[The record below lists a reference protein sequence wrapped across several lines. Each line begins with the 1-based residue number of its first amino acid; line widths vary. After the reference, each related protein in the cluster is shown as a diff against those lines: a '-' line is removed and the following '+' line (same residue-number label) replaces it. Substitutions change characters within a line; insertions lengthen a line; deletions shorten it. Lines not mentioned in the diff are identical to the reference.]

1 MRTGSDA
8 LHNHEKPL
16 VIAIDGPAASG
27 KSTLAK
33 RLAERLGF
41 FYFDTGVMYRA
52 ATLAAMT
59 DLGGVEDEAAVTNLT
74 ASIQIDVQPPT
85 VQDGRVMDVLMNG
98 EDVTW
103 EIRTPKV
110 DQNVSPLSTYRGVRK
125 ILTERQR
132 DIGMRGNMVMVGRD
146 IGTVVFPDARYKIY
160 LEASP
165 EERARRRLKEM
176 LQRGESHTFEE
187 VLQSILRRDR
197 IDSTRIHA
205 PLKPA
210 ADAVI
215 IDTDG
220 KTIEEVLEETLAIV
234 KP

>member
-1 MRTGSDA
+1 

>member
-1 MRTGSDA
+1 M
-8 LHNHEKPL
+8 HNHEKPL

-33 RLAERLGF
+33 RLAERLRF

-52 ATLAAMT
+52 ATLAAMN

-85 VQDGRVMDVLMNG
+85 VQDGRVMDVLLNG

-110 DQNVSPLSTYRGVRK
+110 DQNVSPLSAYQGVRK
-125 ILTERQR
+125 ILTKRQR
-132 DIGMRGNMVMVGRD
+132 EIGVRGNIVMVGRD

-176 LQRGESHTFEE
+176 LQRGESHDFEE

-197 IDSTRIHA
+197 IDSTRIYA

-234 KP
+234 KPRT

>member
-110 DQNVSPLSTYRGVRK
+110 DQNVSPVSTYRGVRK